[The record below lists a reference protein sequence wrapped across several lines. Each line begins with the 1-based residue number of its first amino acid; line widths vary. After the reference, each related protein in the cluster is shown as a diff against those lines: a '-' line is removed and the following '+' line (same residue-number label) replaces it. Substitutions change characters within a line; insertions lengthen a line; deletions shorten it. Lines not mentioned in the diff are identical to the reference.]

1 MWKDTS
7 DCQIGGVERYLLND
21 QNNHP
26 WKKLDESEISA
37 SKKEAKPSLRE
48 KLLAARLAK
57 GTKKEKIL
65 SHQYQEMMNKFGW
78 SHEKMANE
86 VELMKQQYE
95 EKLKALEKSAKAGTL
110 SRQNSNANVLSRQ
123 QSVDP
128 QIGLNSSG
136 SNTVLNAAKV
146 K

>member
-1 MWKDTS
+1 MSLSAIIVNIINFRFLQIIEGFDTEALLEE
-7 DCQIGGVERYLLND
+7 ERQKMREQYELEMNEMK
-21 QNNHP
+21 QNM
-26 WKKLDESEISA
+26 ESE
-37 SKKEAKPSLRE
+37 KQ
-48 KLLAARLAK
+48 
-57 GTKKEKIL
+57 TK
-65 SHQYQEMMNKFGW
+65 
-78 SHEKMANE
+78 EKMANE

-95 EKLKALEKSAKAGTL
+95 EKLKALEQSAKAGTL